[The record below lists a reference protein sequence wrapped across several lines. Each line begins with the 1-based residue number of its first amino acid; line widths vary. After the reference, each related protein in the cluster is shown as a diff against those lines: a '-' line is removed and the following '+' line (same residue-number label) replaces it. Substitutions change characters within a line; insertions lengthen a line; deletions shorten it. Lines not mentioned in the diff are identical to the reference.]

1 MTAVPRRRVQG
12 YDPGLACQCNTECG
26 QHGNCCPDYD
36 QECGGGGGGGSLTD
50 AELRELSELL
60 VRLYLVSRPS
70 TDPAIA
76 AWTPTTRGP

>member
-1 MTAVPRRRVQG
+1 MKLLGGPLTALPRRRVQG

-60 VRLYLVSRPS
+60 VRLYG
-70 TDPAIA
+70 DPRWPRAQH
-76 AWTPTTRGP
+76 